1 MALTMNDAK
10 AIKNLID
17 LERGYNDVTPAFT
30 QGQAISI
37 RNDAN
42 RVIEK
47 IEREA
52 QGRKN
57 IAHMTR
63 EEREES
69 LGFSEASRKHGERVR
84 ARQNDN
90 PFANLA

>member
-1 MALTMNDAK
+1 MALTMNDA
-10 AIKNLID
+10 ATVRSILTLALD
-17 LERGYNDVTPAFT
+17 LTECSPALAKK
-30 QGQAISI
+30 GHA
-37 RNDAN
+37 
-42 RVIEK
+42 VIEK

-57 IAHMTR
+57 IAHMSR
-63 EEREES
+63 EEREND
-69 LGFSEASRKHGERVR
+69 GFSEASRKHGERVR